1 MPQKTKLTM
10 RVRNLSC
17 GSGKTPAMSPPA
29 AATITTETIGIRYIA
44 VISASSLL
52 RFDILL
58 IQSITELH
66 KQGRQEN

>member
-1 MPQKTKLTM
+1 MPQKTKLIM

-17 GSGKTPAMSPPA
+17 GSGKTDATNAPA

-52 RFDILL
+52 RFDIL
-58 IQSITELH
+58 
-66 KQGRQEN
+66 